1 MKPAPATIQ
10 IDEIGPQKF
19 TLAVTF
25 DGQRFD
31 CGNYIS
37 RAAAMQAGRLF
48 VQRKEGEAVGQR
60 ARTRRKPEKA
70 ERCRVHPVERRRRS
84 KSSWAAESS
93 SRHSSCF
100 FVMSKERTQGHREFT

>member
-1 MKPAPATIQ
+1 MKTVPSGIQ

-19 TLAVTF
+19 TLVVTF
-25 DGQRFD
+25 DGQRFE

-60 ARTRRKPEKA
+60 ARTRKKPGK
-70 ERCRVHPVERRRRS
+70 
-84 KSSWAAESS
+84 
-93 SRHSSCF
+93 
-100 FVMSKERTQGHREFT
+100 G